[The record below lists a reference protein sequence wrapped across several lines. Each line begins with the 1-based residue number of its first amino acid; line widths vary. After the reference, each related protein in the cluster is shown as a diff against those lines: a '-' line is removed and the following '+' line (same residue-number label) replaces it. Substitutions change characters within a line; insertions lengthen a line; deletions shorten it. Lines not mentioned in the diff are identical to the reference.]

1 MQGEDGGMT
10 KASLLEWYM
19 DEVGLTSDGTRDKI
33 NFQVANEFENEEDFA
48 RRNIMATRVID
59 RLVNSDYVLIELSDV
74 SGDSSKSI
82 LVVHPN
88 FNPEEGSNIATFS
101 QNNKRNVS

>member
-1 MQGEDGGMT
+1 M
-10 KASLLEWYM
+10 
-19 DEVGLTSDGTRDKI
+19 
-33 NFQVANEFENEEDFA
+33 ANELDNEEDYS
-48 RRNIMATRVID
+48 RRHLMATRVID

-101 QNNKRNVS
+101 QTNKRNV